1 MPVSPTIGFVFDH
14 VEEKMTASFVYMTT
28 ALAFASTLGI
38 AGFAAA
44 EEPMQVNGTTA
55 GTKVESHFIPAAGD
69 PNRGF
74 GLNKWVSTSS
84 STTPGYFEW
93 MHETDVESFQTDL
106 KLGRSN
112 VQGSFI
118 WANTEGTEIGS
129 YTGVAKFTIDEKTN
143 APKGTYEGTWEITGG
158 TERFANVRGHGID
171 KAKFDGDSFF
181 DNWSGTISGLERQ

>member
-1 MPVSPTIGFVFDH
+1 

-38 AGFAAA
+38 AGFARA
-44 EEPMQVNGTTA
+44 EEPMQVTGTSS

-74 GLNKWVSTSS
+74 ALNKWVTTTSS
-84 STTPGYFEW
+84 KTPGYFEW
-93 MHETDVESFQTDL
+93 MHETDVETAQLDL
-106 KLGRSN
+106 TLGQGN
-112 VQGSFI
+112 VQGSFV

-129 YTGVAKFTIDEKTN
+129 YTGVAKFTIDAKTN

-158 TERFANVRGHGID
+158 TGRFASVRGHGID
-171 KAKFDGDSFF
+171 NAKFDGDTFF
-181 DNWSGTISGLERQ
+181 DNWSGTVTGLEKPLTQ

>member
-1 MPVSPTIGFVFDH
+1 
-14 VEEKMTASFVYMTT
+14 VEEKMTTTSLVYMTT
-28 ALAFASTLGI
+28 ALTLASLGI
-38 AGFAAA
+38 AAFAGA
-44 EEPMQVNGTTA
+44 EEPMQVAGTTA
-55 GTKVESHFIPAAGD
+55 ATKVETHFIPAADD
-69 PNRGF
+69 PARGF

-106 KLGRSN
+106 KLGQSN

-158 TERFANVRGHGID
+158 TGRFANARGHGFD

-181 DNWSGTISGLERQ
+181 DNWNGTITGLEK